1 MNATGIILAG
11 GKSSRMG
18 EDKGLMLLDGIPM
31 VEHIIQ
37 VFKHLNL
44 PILII
49 SNNEKYQ
56 QFGFPVFPDL
66 VTEKGPAGGILTA
79 LSKTKTLINII
90 VSCDTPF
97 VTEELIL
104 FLFKQHQNYQVTYPV
119 HENRAHPLIGIYEKE
134 TFQYFQESIDVGELK
149 LRTILKKAKIN
160 RVKLP
165 SSFFLNKK
173 NCLANINT
181 REELNTFKK

>member
-1 MNATGIILAG
+1 MNVTGIILAG

-31 VEHIIQ
+31 IEHIIH
-37 VFKHLNL
+37 VFKQLNI

-49 SNNEKYQ
+49 SNNAKYQ
-56 QFGFPVFPDL
+56 QFGFPVFPDI
-66 VTEKGPAGGILTA
+66 VTDKGPAGGILTA
-79 LSKTKTLINII
+79 LSKTKTSTNII

-97 VTEELIL
+97 ITEELIL
-104 FLFKQHQNYQVTYPV
+104 FLFKQHQNSQITYPV

-134 TFQYFQESIDVGELK
+134 TFQLFQESIDLGELK
-149 LRTILKKAKIN
+149 LRSILKKAKTN

-165 SSFFLNKK
+165 SSLFLNEK

>member
-1 MNATGIILAG
+1 MNVTGIILAG

-18 EDKGLMLLDGIPM
+18 EDKGLMLIEGIPM
-31 VEHIIQ
+31 VEYIIN
-37 VFKHLNL
+37 VFKSLNI

-56 QFGFPVFPDL
+56 QFGLPVFPDL
-66 VTEKGPAGGILTA
+66 VHEKGPAGGIMTA
-79 LSKTKTLINII
+79 LSNTKTQTNFI

-97 VTEELIL
+97 ITKELIL
-104 FLFKQHQNYQVTYPV
+104 FLLKKHQNSQITYPV
-119 HENRAHPLIGIYEKE
+119 HENRAHPLIGVYEKD
-134 TFQYFQESIDVGELK
+134 TDHFFQESIEVGELK
-149 LRTILKKAKIN
+149 LMSILKKAKTN
-160 RVKLP
+160 RVNLP
-165 SSFFLNKK
+165 SSIFLNEK